1 MADQLNLVTSTA
13 EQLQRL
19 LGAGALNSRDLVVAC
34 LDQIERHNCKGL
46 NLRAVV
52 QAAPRDLAI
61 EQAKALDV
69 ERATKGPRGPL
80 HGIPVLVKDHFA
92 TQPSLGMGT
101 TCGTAA
107 LRDARP
113 IRNAVVIDKLIEAGL
128 IVIGKASLSEL
139 CLLKATPP
147 NTGGWCSA
155 SGQGQ
160 SPYVR
165 GGVTPNA
172 KYLGHST
179 PCGSSSGSAIGIA
192 AGFAPVSI
200 GTETDGSIVYPA
212 TRAGLYAIK
221 PNIGAVPLEGAM
233 PVNSNYDTHGGM
245 AKSPSDLAHLLEVMT
260 GRPGLGADLPNTW
273 KGVKVGYLDFKEWRL
288 TANEMEESE
297 AFDDEVFPA
306 FAQALDTIKANGAE
320 VKGPLKLL
328 TVEDIAEM
336 PNGADFDSIANDGW
350 RDSFDQW
357 LKDWFEY
364 SPVQDMRDLVKWH
377 NDHADE
383 CLPADHPSQAYLEFH
398 AFEAK
403 PDPEFPKKHEFVR
416 SHAKQ
421 AIDQLFQ
428 SHDLDVLIGNGDG
441 RMTAIASAAG
451 YAVGSAPL
459 GYAETFNGRAF
470 GINLING
477 IGGERKMFEVM
488 KAWEKTFPD
497 GRKAPPALDEKSF

>member
-1 MADQLNLVTSTA
+1 MVDKVNLLTSTA
-13 EQLQRL
+13 EQLQKL
-19 LGAGALNSRDLVVAC
+19 LGTGALNSRDLVEAC
-34 LDQIERHNCKGL
+34 LDQIERHNHKGL

-52 QAAPRDLAI
+52 QAAPRDIALN
-61 EQAKALDV
+61 QAEALDN
-69 ERATKGPRGPL
+69 ERANKGTRGPL

-92 TQPSLGMGT
+92 THPSLGMGT

-113 IRNAVVIDKLIEAGL
+113 NRNAVVVDKLIEAGL
-128 IVIGKASLSEL
+128 IIIGKASLSEL

-165 GGVTPNA
+165 GGVTADA
-172 KYLGHST
+172 KYLGQST
-179 PCGSSSGSAIGIA
+179 PCGSSSGSAIGVA
-192 AGFAPVSI
+192 AGFAPVSV

-221 PNIGAVPLEGAM
+221 PNVGAVSLEGAM

-245 AKSPSDLAHLLEVMT
+245 SKSPADLAHLLEIMT
-260 GRPGLGADLPNTW
+260 GLPGLSADLPNTW
-273 KGVKVGYLDFKEWRL
+273 KGINVGYLDFKEWRL
-288 TANEMEESE
+288 TSNETEESE
-297 AFDDEVFPA
+297 DFDNEVFPA
-306 FAQALDTIKANGAE
+306 FEQAITTIKANGAG
-320 VKGPLKLL
+320 VMGPLKLL
-328 TVEDIAEM
+328 TVEEIAEM

-350 RDSFDQW
+350 RDSFDEW
-357 LKDWFEY
+357 LNDWFEY
-364 SPVQDMRDLVKWH
+364 TPIKDMKQLVQWH
-377 NDHADE
+377 KDHADE
-383 CLPADHPSQAYLEFH
+383 CLPAEHPSQAYLEFH

-416 SHAKQ
+416 THAKM

-428 SHDLDVLIGNGDG
+428 DNNLDVLIGNGDG

-459 GYAETFNGRAF
+459 GYAEGFNGRAF
-470 GINLING
+470 GVNLITG
-477 IGGERKMFEVM
+477 VGGERKMFEAM
-488 KAWEKTFPD
+488 SAWEKTFPE
-497 GRKAPPALDEKSF
+497 GRKAPPALEQE

>member
-1 MADQLNLVTSTA
+1 
-13 EQLQRL
+13 
-19 LGAGALNSRDLVVAC
+19 
-34 LDQIERHNCKGL
+34 
-46 NLRAVV
+46 
-52 QAAPRDLAI
+52 
-61 EQAKALDV
+61 
-69 ERATKGPRGPL
+69 
-80 HGIPVLVKDHFA
+80 
-92 TQPSLGMGT
+92 MGT

-113 IRNAVVIDKLIEAGL
+113 IRNAVVVDKLIEAGL
-128 IVIGKASLSEL
+128 IVIGKASLS
-139 CLLKATPP
+139 
-147 NTGGWCSA
+147 
-155 SGQGQ
+155 GQ

-212 TRAGLYAIK
+212 TRAELYAIK

-297 AFDDEVFPA
+297 AFDDEVIAHEIKFPA
-306 FAQALDTIKANGAE
+306 FAQALATIKANGAE

-377 NDHADE
+377 NDHKDE
-383 CLPADHPSQAYLEFH
+383 CLPAGKGCPISYLCFLSVLLTFSDHPSQAYLEFH

-428 SHDLDVLIGNGDG
+428 SHDLGVLIGNGDG

-470 GINLING
+470 GINLITG
-477 IGGERKMFEVM
+477 VGGERKMLEVM